1 MTVITRF
8 VKTRVEKQ
16 AERRSGRQD
25 MSGPTFTGTTMI
37 TSVDVH
43 AEGEAGRVLLG
54 AHLLVRGNTWPE
66 RMRWCAT
73 QLDWLRRLLLR
84 EPRGHP
90 SMCAVLVLPPLDPT
104 ADVGIIILEQGGFR
118 PMSGSNTMCAVTAL
132 LETGSLPATEP
143 ETVVRIDTAVG
154 PVEATARVEGGRVRW
169 VRVRNVA
176 SFALALDRKIVVPE
190 YGTIAAD
197 VAFGGQFYVQAR
209 AADMG
214 VALGPEHA
222 PAIARAGAA
231 LLAAAREQVPV
242 VHPERPDFTEI
253 ALVMLHGPADSAD
266 ISGRNSVVLPTGRIV
281 LDDPASWRGTLDRS
295 PCGTGTCAR
304 MAALHVRGELG
315 LGVPFI
321 HQGVLGTTFR
331 GMLHERTVVGGHE
344 AVVPS
349 IQGRAWITGY
359 MQHVL
364 QPDDPFPTGLTVGD
378 IWSTVRD

>member
-1 MTVITRF
+1 MC
-8 VKTRVEKQ
+8 
-16 AERRSGRQD
+16 G
-25 MSGPTFTGTTMI
+25 
-37 TSVDVH
+37 
-43 AEGEAGRVLLG
+43 VLL
-54 AHLLVRGNTWPE
+54 
-66 RMRWCAT
+66 
-73 QLDWLRRLLLR
+73 
-84 EPRGHP
+84 
-90 SMCAVLVLPPLDPT
+90 LPPLDPA
-104 ADVGIIILEQGGFR
+104 ADVGFIVLEQGGFR
-118 PMSGSNTMCAVTAL
+118 TMSGSNTMCAVTAL

-169 VRVRNVA
+169 VRVRNVP
-176 SFALALDRKIVVPE
+176 SFAWALDEPIAVPE
-190 YGTIAAD
+190 YGTVAAD
-197 VAFGGQFYVQAR
+197 IAFGGQFYVQAR
-209 AADMG
+209 AADLG

-222 PAIARAGAA
+222 PAIARAGTA

-242 VHPERPDFTEI
+242 AHPEKPDVDEI
-253 ALVMLHGPADSAD
+253 ALVMLHGPGDEAG
-266 ISGRNSVVLPTGRIV
+266 ISGRNSVVLPAGRIT

-304 MAALHVRGELG
+304 MAALHARGRLD
-315 LGVPFI
+315 LGVPFV

-331 GMLHERTVVGGHE
+331 GLLHERTTVGDRD

-359 MQHVL
+359 AQHVL

>member
-1 MTVITRF
+1 M
-8 VKTRVEKQ
+8 
-16 AERRSGRQD
+16 A
-25 MSGPTFTGTTMI
+25 GPATTGTKTI
-37 TSVDVH
+37 VSIDAH
-43 AEGEAGRVLLG
+43 AEGEPGRILLG
-54 AHLLVRGNTWPE
+54 AHLLVRGSTWPE

-73 QLDWLRRLLLR
+73 RLDWLRRLLLR

-90 SMCAVLVLPPLDPT
+90 AMCAVLVLPPLDPA
-104 ADVGIIILEQGGFR
+104 ADVGIVILEQGGFR

-132 LETGSLPATEP
+132 LETGSLPVTEP

-154 PVEATARVEGGRVRW
+154 PVEATARVDGGRVRW
-169 VRVRNVA
+169 VRVRNVP
-176 SFALALDRKIVVPE
+176 SFALTLDTELVVPE

-197 VAFGGQFYVQAR
+197 VGFGGQFYVQAR
-209 AADMG
+209 AADLR
-214 VALGPEHA
+214 VELGPDHA

-231 LLAAAREQVPV
+231 VLAAAREQVRV
-242 VHPERPDFTEI
+242 VHPEQPHVNEI
-253 ALVMLHGPADSAD
+253 SLVMLHGPGDTPGV
-266 ISGRNSVVLPTGRIV
+266 SGRNSVVLPAGRITV
-281 LDDPASWRGTLDRS
+281 DDPASWRGTLDRS

-304 MAALHVRGELG
+304 MAALHARGELG
-315 LGVPFI
+315 LGVTFV

-331 GMLHERTVVGGHE
+331 GMLHELTTVGERV

-359 MQHVL
+359 VQHVL

>member
-1 MTVITRF
+1 MQPAR
-8 VKTRVEKQ
+8 
-16 AERRSGRQD
+16 
-25 MSGPTFTGTTMI
+25 TGALSI
-37 TSVDVH
+37 SSIDVH
-43 AEGEAGRVLLG
+43 AEGEPGRILLG
-54 AHLLVRGNTWPE
+54 AHLLVRGATWPE
-66 RMRWCAT
+66 RMHWCEEH
-73 QLDWLRRLLLR
+73 LDGLRRLLLR

-90 SMCAVLVLPPLDPT
+90 SMCAVLVLPPLDPE
-104 ADVGIIILEQGGFR
+104 ADVGIIVLEQGGFR

-132 LETGSLPATEP
+132 LETGNLPAVEP

-169 VRVRNVA
+169 VRVRNVP
-176 SFALALDRKIVVPE
+176 SFPLALDREIVVPQ
-190 YGTIAAD
+190 YGPVVVD

-222 PAIARAGAA
+222 PAIARAGTA

-242 VHPERPDFTEI
+242 LHPERPDVREI
-253 ALVMLHGPADSAD
+253 ALVMLHGPGATPGV
-266 ISGRNSVVLPTGRIV
+266 SGRNSVVLPAGRIT

-304 MAALHVRGELG
+304 MAALHARGELA
-315 LGVPFI
+315 LGEEFV

-331 GMLHERTVVGGHE
+331 GVLHERTAVGGRD

-359 MQHVL
+359 AQHVL